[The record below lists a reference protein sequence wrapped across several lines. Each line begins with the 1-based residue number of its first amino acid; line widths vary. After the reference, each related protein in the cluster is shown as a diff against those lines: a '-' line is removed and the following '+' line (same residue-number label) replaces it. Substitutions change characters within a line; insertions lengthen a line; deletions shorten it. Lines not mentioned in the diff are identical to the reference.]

1 MERIFEGELLS
12 GTEEDGTSRVR
23 ISARRG
29 RGAYSN
35 ASGRHER
42 ETRLVCDDGW
52 HHDHDEPLPPFRTT
66 VTAENARTIITK
78 NTSPDVPFDR
88 SINPYRGCEHGC
100 IYCYARPSH
109 ANMGLSPG
117 LDFETRLFAKPDAAN
132 LLRQELARPR
142 YRPRPIAIGTN
153 TDPYQPI
160 EREYQIMRSIL
171 EVLDEVSHPV
181 TIVTKSALV
190 CRDIDILASLAKRN
204 LVKVALSVTTLDR
217 HLARRME
224 PRASTPKRRLEA
236 IAALSQAGVPTGIMV
251 APIIPALTD
260 HELEAILTAARRH
273 GATEAGWVM
282 LRLPLEVVDLFTEWL
297 DEELPDRAARI
308 MGLLRGMRGGKAND
322 PRFRYRM
329 RGDGPYADMIKKRF
343 QLATARLHLNQE
355 RTMLDCAAFLPPR
368 ADKSQGDLFLQA
380 EIR

>member
-1 MERIFEGELLS
+1 MDSEKLAGVD
-12 GTEEDGTSRVR
+12 EDGTAHVR
-23 ISARRG
+23 GTLRHG
-29 RGAYSN
+29 RGACSN

-42 ETRLVCDDGW
+42 ESRLSGDDGW
-52 HHDHDEPLPPFRTT
+52 IHDHDEPVPPLRTT
-66 VTAENARTIITK
+66 VTTERARSIITK

-109 ANMGLSPG
+109 ANMGLSAG
-117 LDFETRLFAKPDAAN
+117 LDFETRLFAKPDAAK
-132 LLRQELARPR
+132 LLRKELARPG

-160 EREYQIMRSIL
+160 EREHQIMRSIL
-171 EVLDEVSHPV
+171 DVLDEASHPV

-190 CRDIDILASLAKRN
+190 CRDIDILSSLAKRN

-224 PRASTPKRRLEA
+224 PRASTPARRLDA
-236 IAALSQAGVPTGIMV
+236 IARLSDAGIPTGVMV

-260 HELEAILTAARRH
+260 HELEAILEAARRH

-282 LRLPLEVVDLFTEWL
+282 LRLPMEVSDLFLEWL
-297 DEELPDRAARI
+297 KEEYPERAARI
-308 MGLLRGMRGGKAND
+308 MGHLKGMRDGKAND
-322 PRFRYRM
+322 PRFGHRM
-329 RGDGPYADMIKKRF
+329 RGHGPYADMIKKRF
-343 QLATARLHLNQE
+343 RLAAGRLRLNRRLARLDCTRFCPPGGDE
-355 RTMLDCAAFLPPR
+355 R
-368 ADKSQGDLFLQA
+368 QGNLFA
-380 EIR
+380 GHEIR